1 MKNLAFTGAYEIL
14 QSLRSL
20 RMTNWRIFAE
30 VLDAMNMNKE
40 PERTLMDEFL
50 EDPEFARLM
59 AQGDLIMEVTET
71 LCELL
76 DKEEVSRKE
85 LADRLG
91 KTKGFVSQL
100 LNGGRN
106 LTLRTVA
113 DILHVLGYKVTL
125 TPHKIE
131 VEGRLGEKPARGQEV
146 KAAEEAQKFI
156 SRT

>member
-1 MKNLAFTGAYEIL
+1 
-14 QSLRSL
+14 
-20 RMTNWRIFAE
+20 
-30 VLDAMNMNKE
+30 MNTNKE
-40 PERTLMDEFL
+40 PEKTLMDEFL

-59 AQGDLIMEVTET
+59 DQEDLIMEVTET

-76 DKEEVSRKE
+76 EKEGVSRKE

-91 KTKGFVSQL
+91 KSKGFVSQL

-125 TPHKIE
+125 TPHKKEIH
-131 VEGRLGEKPARGQEV
+131 GQIGETPACQKEV
-146 KAAEEAQKFI
+146 KAAEEAQQFI
-156 SRT
+156 IRT

>member
-1 MKNLAFTGAYEIL
+1 LEKGDLGGFKNL
-14 QSLRSL
+14 QVQ
-20 RMTNWRIFAE
+20 RIYGKRY
-30 VLDAMNMNKE
+30 NH
-40 PERTLMDEFL
+40 L

-76 DKEEVSRKE
+76 EKEKIFRKE

-113 DILHVLGYKVTL
+113 DILHVLGYRASL
-125 TPHKIE
+125 TPFKK
-131 VEGRLGEKPARGQEV
+131 GGQRQGGPISTDRS
-146 KAAEEAQKFI
+146 AAPHEIITK
-156 SRT
+156 

>member
-1 MKNLAFTGAYEIL
+1 MNTKRETEKTL
-14 QSLRSL
+14 
-20 RMTNWRIFAE
+20 
-30 VLDAMNMNKE
+30 LDKYM
-40 PERTLMDEFL
+40 

-76 DKEEVSRKE
+76 EKEKISRKE

-113 DILHVLGYKVTL
+113 DIIHVLGYKVSL
-125 TPHKIE
+125 APYKEARQRQKSNVIE
-131 VEGRLGEKPARGQEV
+131 FKTRQSLNKNKPVQNWGSLEV
-146 KAAEEAQKFI
+146 SFVKNYSDVIAASFG
-156 SRT
+156 

>member
-1 MKNLAFTGAYEIL
+1 
-14 QSLRSL
+14 
-20 RMTNWRIFAE
+20 
-30 VLDAMNMNKE
+30 MNTKRE
-40 PERTLMDEFL
+40 PEKTLLDKYL

-76 DKEEVSRKE
+76 EKEKISRKE

-91 KTKGFVSQL
+91 KSKGFVSQL

-113 DILHVLGYKVTL
+113 DILHVLGYKVAL
-125 TPHKIE
+125 TPYR
-131 VEGRLGEKPARGQEV
+131 EGEPKQEPESKSPV
-146 KAAEEAQKFI
+146 KQAKSLAI
-156 SRT
+156 

>member
-1 MKNLAFTGAYEIL
+1 
-14 QSLRSL
+14 
-20 RMTNWRIFAE
+20 
-30 VLDAMNMNKE
+30 MNTKRE
-40 PERTLMDEFL
+40 PEKTLLDKYL

-76 DKEEVSRKE
+76 EKEKISRKE

-91 KTKGFVSQL
+91 KSKGFISQL

-113 DILHVLGYKVTL
+113 DIIHVLGYKVSL
-125 TPHKIE
+125 TPYKE
-131 VEGRLGEKPARGQEV
+131 DKPGQERHT
-146 KAAEEAQKFI
+146 KSHAKQTKSLAY
-156 SRT
+156 